1 MMRAMTTTPENGIEL
16 ERELAKISAER
27 EALEKREAELAARTG
42 GDTPSADT
50 HPDTDSADDG
60 DDEEAPPWPHDTVE
74 FAGET
79 WEVRYPTTDAAL
91 VWNMQVS
98 KHAPASVRND
108 APMVFLSKH
117 MSEKSLARM
126 LERLADPDDADFGF
140 DKLDQLLTTLF
151 TGETSRPTQPS

>member
-1 MMRAMTTTPENGIEL
+1 MTTTPENGIEL
-16 ERELAKISAER
+16 QRELAKISAER

-42 GDTPSADT
+42 SETTPPTDTDPGSAGDEDSEGEDTP
-50 HPDTDSADDG
+50 
-60 DDEEAPPWPHDTVE
+60 PPWPHDTVD

-126 LERLADPDDADFGF
+126 LERLADPDDTDFGF

>member
-1 MMRAMTTTPENGIEL
+1 MTTPENGIEL
-16 ERELAKISAER
+16 QRELAKISAER
-27 EALEKREAELAARTG
+27 EALERREADLAARTG
-42 GDTPSADT
+42 GDATPPADIDT
-50 HPDTDSADDG
+50 DTDSADEG
-60 DDEEAPPWPHDTVE
+60 EATPPPWPHDTVE

-117 MSEKSLARM
+117 MSEKSLTRM